1 MATQNR
7 EGIMN
12 SNKRKAYYNRVYAP
26 ETREDKVYFI
36 LANETLVKI
45 GYTQRPIEQ
54 RLHEIQTQCPFGCT
68 HDARVIRII
77 PGNRQVEAYFLS
89 YFEHVRKVLDWY
101 IFSPEMLT
109 ILPPGN
115 GLDSFIQE

>member
-1 MATQNR
+1 
-7 EGIMN
+7 MN
-12 SNKRKAYYNRVYAP
+12 SNKRKAYYNR
-26 ETREDKVYFI
+26 D
-36 LANETLVKI
+36 
-45 GYTQRPIEQ
+45 
-54 RLHEIQTQCPFGCT
+54 
-68 HDARVIRII
+68 
-77 PGNRQVEAYFLS
+77 FLS